1 MRNLAGDKDADK
13 FIREELTIAGINQIK
28 ISDNNGEVPYTIIG
42 KIGNWTFRRAW
53 YYWVARVENPKDG
66 LILDKAI
73 ELHERKHPVEN
84 KKKLGDVIRAGGDC
98 SCPSPKGYV
107 AQPVYDEELDRQLE
121 ALGYKKKRYEGLT
134 IEGWDL
140 NYGQIAK
147 LCDSGKLKLDRYVD
161 CYHIDDQIGLN
172 EFAKTIAYQETIT
185 IKKSEFDEMKAEI
198 EKWKTKFHNIDIG
211 GDFDQ
216 F

>member
-1 MRNLAGDKDADK
+1 MKNLASDKDADK
-13 FIREELTIAGINQIK
+13 FIKEELTIAGINQVK
-28 ISDNNGEVPYTIIG
+28 VNDNNGEVPYTIIG

-107 AQPVYDEELDRQLE
+107 AQPVYDENFEKVLTE
-121 ALGYKKKRYEGLT
+121 LGYKKKNVKGYGNF
-134 IEGWDL
+134 WDL
-140 NYGQIAK
+140 NYDEIAK
-147 LCDSGKLKLDRYVD
+147 LCEEGKLKLDRYVD

-185 IKKSEFDEMKAEI
+185 IKKSEFDAMKAEI
-198 EKWKTKFHNIDIG
+198 EKWKTRFYNIDFG

>member
-1 MRNLAGDKDADK
+1 MKNLAGDKDADK
-13 FIREELTIAGINQIK
+13 FIKEELTIAGINQVNVN
-28 ISDNNGEVPYTIIG
+28 DNHSEVPYTIIG
-42 KIGNWTFRRAW
+42 KIGNWTFERAW

-66 LILDKAI
+66 LILDKAL
-73 ELHERKHPVEN
+73 ELHNRKHPADT

-98 SCPSPKGYV
+98 SCPSPKVYV
-107 AQPVYDEELDRQLE
+107 AQPIYDENLDKALTE
-121 ALGYKKKRYEGLT
+121 LGYKKRHVENYGDF
-134 IEGWDL
+134 WDI

-147 LCDSGKLKLDRYVD
+147 LCNSGKLKLDRYVD

-172 EFAKTIAYQETIT
+172 EFAKAIAYQETIT
-185 IKKSEFDEMKAEI
+185 IKKSELEAMKAEI
-198 EKWKTKFHNIDIG
+198 EKWKSKFHNVDIG